1 MLSKEGYEK
10 LLSEIKSEFPQFE
23 IVKKQESKLMKSI
36 SLLLKIVS
44 FGKMKTFMESFIT
57 TLGEKVYVPTAWDT
71 YSTATKAITLR
82 HERVH
87 MRQAKRTG
95 RIAFSLL
102 YLLVPF
108 PVVFAYFRMKFE
120 KEGYEESLRA
130 YNEYYGPRF
139 FTQGLKDSIVS
150 HFTTSEYIWM
160 WPWKADVERW
170 YDETINKIIEK
181 NHK

>member
-10 LLSEIKSEFPQFE
+10 LLLEIKSEFPGFDV
-23 IVKKQESKLMKSI
+23 IKKSSSGLMKAI
-36 SLLLKIVS
+36 DMCLKILS
-44 FGKMKTFMESFIT
+44 FGQMKTFMSYFIT
-57 TLGEKVYVPTAWDT
+57 TLGEKVYVPDDWDT

-87 MRQAKRTG
+87 MRQAKKFG
-95 RIAFSLL
+95 RFAFSLL
-102 YLLVPF
+102 YMLF
-108 PVVFAYFRMKFE
+108 PLPVLFAYFRTKFE

-130 YNEYYGPRF
+130 YNEYYGSKF
-139 FTQGLKDSIVS
+139 FTPALKESIVR

-160 WPWKADVERW
+160 WPWRSKIEQW
-170 YDETINKIIEK
+170 YDAVVDEIINK